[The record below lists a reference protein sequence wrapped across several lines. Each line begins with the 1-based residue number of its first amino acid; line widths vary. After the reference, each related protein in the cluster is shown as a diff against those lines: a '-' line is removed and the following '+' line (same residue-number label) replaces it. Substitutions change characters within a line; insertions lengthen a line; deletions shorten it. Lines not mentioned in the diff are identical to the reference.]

1 MNSKRGTT
9 ANKKRRDAPGIT
21 AVKSTAARE
30 RKLATLPMKDIFPTC
45 YQSYTSL
52 KLANRRHLDRLE
64 PLYLLAEN
72 AQSLADSYKI
82 MESKDLYVLY
92 LIDIRMTTNFLVHN
106 LLNNEEL

>member
-1 MNSKRGTT
+1 MNSTRGIT

-72 AQSLADSYKI
+72 AQSPADSYKF
-82 MESKDLYVLY
+82 MEPKDLRVLY
-92 LIDIRMTTNFLVHN
+92 LIDIGMTTNSLVPN
-106 LLNNEEL
+106 LLNNEKL